1 MDKSSLNVGMYI
13 IDENHR
19 ILYYNEAAG
28 ELYPELKT
36 GDVCYR
42 ALGCLDAPCR
52 HCPIKEGTEQESVF
66 YNEARKEWISASV
79 ASMDIPGHGRCH
91 NVQFRVRTKEPD
103 IADLPFAQRNAAI
116 VAEFVQQS
124 EKAGIIGGYCEE
136 GFPLYYANE
145 QMAALLGYDS
155 VEDLA
160 AGIGGKVVNTIHPDA
175 LPRVRQELGDR
186 YYPGMTYRTTYRMPR
201 KDGSWF
207 WTVDRG
213 KVVEAED
220 GRLAIISICSDMK
233 ELVEYQRDLQRQNEH
248 LIRRESFSAA
258 ALDNMPGGYHR
269 CSVEEGFPFTYI
281 SDRFAQMLGWSKE
294 EIATLFDNRYANLLH
309 PDDAK
314 ALEVYRQ
321 MARHVGRG
329 NVYDERI
336 TRLKGKDGYRW
347 IQNTTMLVDLGA
359 DSFFQ
364 GTIADITDHV
374 EKETSQQEE
383 LNRAIRR
390 AELAS
395 KAKSTFLFN
404 MSHDIRT
411 PMNAI
416 MGFAALADLRYR
428 EPEAVKDYMRKI
440 KRSSDLL
447 MRIIN
452 DVLDLARIESGKFI
466 LEAKPQD
473 LRDGMQGVKDMFA
486 ESMARAGLRFITET
500 QISDP
505 VVLCD
510 DLRMNQI
517 CINLLSN
524 AQKFTPAGG
533 SVLLRLEQTSPAG
546 GKEAEY
552 LLTVR
557 DTGIGMEPEFLT
569 HIFDVFERER
579 SSTVT
584 GIAGTGLGLSIVK
597 NLVNMMGGSI
607 SVKSKKG
614 EGSEFSV
621 RFTFPVATRTEA
633 AQVVRYNADPTDF
646 SGRHLLVVEDNEL
659 NREIAR
665 EILVNMGFSVDVAA
679 NGADATDMVARLAP
693 ERYDLILMDVQMPKT
708 DGYEATRIIRK
719 MKDAQAANTP
729 IVAMTANAFEEDRQA
744 ALAAGMD
751 GHVAKPI
758 DIEQLKREL
767 SRLL

>member
-19 ILYYNEAAG
+19 ILYYNEAVG
-28 ELYPELKT
+28 ELYPELRT
-36 GDVCYR
+36 GDFCYR
-42 ALGCLDAPCR
+42 SLRHMDAPCL
-52 HCPIKEGTEQESVF
+52 HCPIKAGKEWENVF
-66 YNEARKEWISASV
+66 YNEARKEWISATV
-79 ASMDIPGHGRCH
+79 AQMDIPGHGRCY
-91 NVQFRVRTKEPD
+91 NVQFRVKPKEQD
-103 IADLPFAQRNAAI
+103 VADLP
-116 VAEFVQQS
+116 
-124 EKAGIIGGYCEE
+124 
-136 GFPLYYANE
+136 
-145 QMAALLGYDS
+145 S
-155 VEDLA
+155 VT
-160 AGIGGKVVNTIHPDA
+160 GV
-175 LPRVRQELGDR
+175 
-186 YYPGMTYRTTYRMPR
+186 
-201 KDGSWF
+201 
-207 WTVDRG
+207 
-213 KVVEAED
+213 
-220 GRLAIISICSDMK
+220 CSDMT
-233 ELVEYQRDLQRQNEH
+233 ELVEQQRELQRQNEH
-248 LIRRESFSAA
+248 LIHRESISAA

-309 PDDAK
+309 PDDTE
-314 ALEVYRQ
+314 ALETYRE
-321 MARHVGRG
+321 MARHVGHG

-336 TRLKGKDGYRW
+336 SRLKGKDGYRW

-359 DSFFQ
+359 ESFFQ
-364 GTIADITDHV
+364 GTIADITDYV
-374 EKETSQQEE
+374 EKEESRQEE

-395 KAKSTFLFN
+395 KVKSTFLFN
-404 MSHDIRT
+404 LSHDIRT

-428 EPEAVKDYMRKI
+428 EPKAVKDYMRKI
-440 KRSSDLL
+440 KRSGDLL

-452 DVLDLARIESGKFI
+452 DVLDLARIESGKFS

-473 LRDGMQGVKDMFA
+473 LRDGVQGARDMFA
-486 ESMARAGLRFITET
+486 ESMARAGLHFTTEV
-500 QISDP
+500 QVSDP
-505 VVLCD
+505 IVLCD

-546 GKEAEY
+546 QKGAEY

-569 HIFDVFERER
+569 HIFDVFECER
-579 SSTVT
+579 SSAVT
-584 GIAGTGLGLSIVK
+584 GIVGTGLGLSIVK

-614 EGSEFSV
+614 EGSEFAV

-633 AQVVRYNADPTDF
+633 AQVARYNADPTDF
-646 SGRHLLVVEDNEL
+646 SGRRLLVVEDNEL
-659 NREIAR
+659 NLEIAR
-665 EILVNMGFSVDVAA
+665 EILVNMGFSVDVAT

-693 ERYDLILMDVQMPKT
+693 ERYDLILMDVQMPKM